1 MIAATDSAVP
11 CAMMLDIALTLV
23 PYMYKRVAQVNLFFY
38 LKASLLIFF
47 QNVGLQLIF
56 FDGEEAFVNW
66 SDQDSTYGSRYI
78 FNVFF
83 SKFYFEILFFR
94 HLAKKWEAKWYPSTS
109 GSNFE
114 LSREIDRIVR
124 IFLF

>member
-23 PYMYKRVAQVNLFFY
+23 PYMYKRVAQVTCSLFH
-38 LKASLLIFF
+38 LKSRLLIFF

-66 SDQDSTYGSRYI
+66 SEQDSTYGSRYI
-78 FNVFF
+78 LCFF
-83 SKFYFEILFFR
+83 F
-94 HLAKKWEAKWYPSTS
+94 
-109 GSNFE
+109 
-114 LSREIDRIVR
+114 
-124 IFLF
+124 